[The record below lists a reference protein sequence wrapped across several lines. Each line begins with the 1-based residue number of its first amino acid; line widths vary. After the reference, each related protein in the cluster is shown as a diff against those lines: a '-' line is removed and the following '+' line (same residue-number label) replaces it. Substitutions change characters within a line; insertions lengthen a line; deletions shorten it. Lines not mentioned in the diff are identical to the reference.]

1 MFFSSPT
8 IQGSNLAGKQVDII
22 VNNQDSIYNL
32 TLIVNKEKSVATGT
46 SFEANCC
53 GNLDN
58 ILITK
63 SY

>member
-8 IQGSNLAGKQVDII
+8 IQGSNLVGKQVDII

-32 TLIVNKEKSVATGT
+32 ILIVNKEKSFATET

>member
-1 MFFSSPT
+1 MQCFS
-8 IQGSNLAGKQVDII
+8 LAYYTRFEPCGKQVDII
-22 VNNQDSIYNL
+22 VNKQDNLYNL

-63 SY
+63 

>member
-1 MFFSSPT
+1 MFFPSPT
-8 IQGSNLAGKQVDII
+8 IQGSNLAVKQVDII
-22 VNNQDSIYNL
+22 VNKQDNLYSL
-32 TLIVNKEKSVATGT
+32 TLIINKVKSVATGT